1 MAQHSRFGGSA
12 AERYLVCRGSVP
24 LLATLPQPPSNLS
37 DEGTWAHAIAAY
49 CLTEKV
55 RFAEKLL
62 HTSLP
67 FGVEVPEGYHGKI
80 IDKETADAVQVFL
93 DVVWTE
99 MERHAGAKLFV
110 EHRFELDLS
119 GCTLGEVG
127 GTCDALIYHPH
138 SGRVVSIDYKH
149 GVGQAVDAENNAQ
162 PKFYACGAVFSNPG
176 WVVREVEV
184 IIVQPRSWQAD
195 LDPVRRW
202 TMPTYELLEF
212 VGELEH
218 AIAHVKRIE
227 SVGAWMPADF
237 VAGPHCDKT
246 FCDARGTGA
255 CPAWVGKATG
265 ALGKSYEEV
274 LNTRAADLPDP
285 KGLDTA
291 ELGRLMQALP
301 IISTWL
307 NQVQQYAEGVMLSGV
322 QIPGFKVVEKIGRR
336 KWVSAD
342 EDVASYAEL
351 MFGLEADV
359 VRPRKLATLTEVEKQ
374 LKAAGATKEQLDD
387 FMLKFTLKESSGRT
401 IAPASDR
408 RPAVD
413 AIASDFGS
421 VKLDA

>member
-12 AERYLVCRGSVP
+12 AARFMACPGSVA
-24 LLATLPQPPSNLS
+24 LLEGIPDPGSAAA
-37 DEGTWAHAIAAY
+37 DEGTWAHAIGAY
-49 CLTEKV
+49 CLQQKI

-67 FGVEVPEGYHGKI
+67 FGVEVPNDYHGKI
-80 IDKETADAVQVFL
+80 VDVDTAAAVQVYL
-93 DVVWTE
+93 DAVWAE
-99 MERHAGAKLFV
+99 MELHAGGKLLVEQGFV
-110 EHRFELDLS
+110 LDID
-119 GCTLGEVG
+119 GCDPGEVF
-127 GTCDALIYHPH
+127 GTNDALVYHPH
-138 SGRVVSIDYKH
+138 AARLVVFDYKH
-149 GVGQAVDAENNAQ
+149 GRGMGVDVEDNAQ
-162 PKFYACGAVFSNPG
+162 LKFYAAGAVFSQAWP
-176 WVVREVEV
+176 VKTVELV
-184 IIVQPRSWQAD
+184 IVQPRLANSDA
-195 LDPVRRW
+195 DPVKRW
-202 TMPTYELLEF
+202 TMPTYELVEF
-212 VGELEH
+212 LDELST
-218 AIAHVKRIE
+218 AINRAKR
-227 SVGAWMPADF
+227 AM
-237 VAGPHCDKT
+237 AGPMPPDFKAGLHCDKS
-246 FCDARGTGA
+246 FCNARGTGL
-255 CPAWVGKATG
+255 CPAYTGRALEALKQDYASVVEVKAS
-265 ALGKSYEEV
+265 A
-274 LNTRAADLPDP
+274 LPDP
-285 KGLDTA
+285 KTFDAEGLGK
-291 ELGRLMQALP
+291 LLQALP
-301 IISTWL
+301 VWVDWL